1 MILRSGPAQPFPP
14 KNDGREINKQGAT
27 NMDPQKSVQSAEPRR
42 TFMQTEAEKTSEPTQ
57 DRAGAKSM
65 DPIDS
70 PSLTAPHH
78 DSRNASPVGATIFQG
93 VTIEGEPGEG
103 GSEVQVKSFAAKSRP
118 MIGAASISDLV
129 EILWQG
135 SAAMKRPRALS
146 RSATE
151 PDDSKSRE
159 TQSITLP
166 FTDPVKLD

>member
-1 MILRSGPAQPFPP
+1 MMHY
-14 KNDGREINKQGAT
+14 AT

-42 TFMQTEAEKTSEPTQ
+42 TFMQTEAGKTSEPTQ

-70 PSLTAPHH
+70 PATA
-78 DSRNASPVGATIFQG
+78 FQG

-103 GSEVQVKSFAAKSRP
+103 GSEAQVKSFAAKSRP

-151 PDDSKSRE
+151 PDDSESWE
-159 TQSITLP
+159 AQSITLP